1 MRVFLI
7 ICILFAS
14 FGCADH
20 PKSDSKLPSSSPQP
34 EIQSGPSPGR
44 LLTMQ
49 PVVTQP
55 GIHYAAYFPKTYDE
69 NKKFPVM
76 ILFDPQGHP
85 ETPLEK
91 YKALADEMG
100 FILMGSHESK
110 NGLGA
115 RETAD
120 IFLAMAAQAKALP
133 KADTNLVYAGGF
145 SGGGRVA
152 SMMGLAPLNI
162 RGILTCGAGVPKG
175 AWFGVPPYVV
185 VSIAGDADMNLS
197 EVKTFTTQKS
207 ELLSRYFKLYF
218 DGGHIWPPVSEMK
231 FAFLIFQRLAM
242 IDQMIPGDEQ
252 FILESGKWID
262 AYIAGL
268 NNPIHR
274 KEACS
279 SMLRI
284 SEGLTPITAWENKYN
299 EIRKSQAY
307 LTAIDYDKALDLE
320 EEKLKFQFQN
330 EIFKQDTAWWTK
342 TMSSFLDTSSY
353 KNNKARIAM
362 VRRVQG
368 HLSLLVYNSLDR
380 AIRALHNEQSSY
392 LSALYRLIDPANP
405 EAWYLSAVVAAQ
417 LGQPGVLSAYLE
429 QAVKYGFNDLE
440 RCRREPYFAGIQQD
454 VKFQTVLSTMN
465 H

>member
-175 AWFGVPPYVV
+175 AWFGVPPYVI

-197 EVKTFTTQKS
+197 EVKTIINSSKRTLWFKVSIAMITC
-207 ELLSRYFKLYF
+207 LS
-218 DGGHIWPPVSEMK
+218 
-231 FAFLIFQRLAM
+231 FLILPSCEEDVLNQDPMLKMDNMSPSASSKK
-242 IDQMIPGDEQ
+242 IK
-252 FILESGKWID
+252 LTGKVKD
-262 AYIAGL
+262 V
-268 NNPIHR
+268 
-274 KEACS
+274 
-279 SMLRI
+279 
-284 SEGLTPITAWENKYN
+284 EGNW
-299 EIRKSQAY
+299 
-307 LTAIDYDKALDLE
+307 
-320 EEKLKFQFQN
+320 
-330 EIFKQDTAWWTK
+330 
-342 TMSSFLDTSSY
+342 
-353 KNNKARIAM
+353 
-362 VRRVQG
+362 
-368 HLSLLVYNSLDR
+368 
-380 AIRALHNEQSSY
+380 
-392 LSALYRLIDPANP
+392 
-405 EAWYLSAVVAAQ
+405 
-417 LGQPGVLSAYLE
+417 
-429 QAVKYGFNDLE
+429 
-440 RCRREPYFAGIQQD
+440 C
-454 VKFQTVLSTMN
+454 
-465 H
+465 